1 MSTATLP
8 RHATPLVAPTVPAV
22 AKPSWIARFRPD
34 LWLVIVVSVGA
45 GIVHGINALG
55 SPMPN
60 DDEAT
65 YVSQAWALEHFGTL
79 SHYTYSY
86 DHPPLGWILLVPWN
100 WALAHLAGVTD
111 VWVSGRYAMVLVHMI
126 SAALVF
132 GLVRRLG
139 AARIAGV
146 LAVAM
151 FTLSPLGQEWQS
163 LTLLDNIGTP
173 FVLGACFLALDPKAR
188 LGRTVWAAA
197 LLAAAV
203 LVKETNALF
212 LPGVLGALWFGTRGR
227 RRFVY
232 VLFGTL
238 FSGLVAFYPLY
249 AIIKGE
255 LFEGPG
261 HVSLLWSIKWQLLSR
276 AGSGSALV
284 VGSGSNMTVLD
295 WLSKDAFLLI
305 ATVPALAIT
314 GWRVPRARPLAFATL
329 VLFITPLR
337 GGYLPA
343 PFPINLIWPA
353 AIITAVGLDAIVRG
367 LVPRSRLTR
376 AAAWILV
383 TALLAAF
390 PLQAA
395 SKADGGFWAGDKRSN
410 YEAAGAWLKQNT
422 RSSDVLLVD
431 NILWIDMIQAGHTMD
446 STIWFYKLDDDPEIQ
461 HRYPDGW
468 QDVDYVVLTP
478 IMNHVGEEAPSSQAA
493 VRNGTEVARYG
504 DIVIYRVRH

>member
-1 MSTATLP
+1 
-8 RHATPLVAPTVPAV
+8 
-22 AKPSWIARFRPD
+22 
-34 LWLVIVVSVGA
+34 
-45 GIVHGINALG
+45 
-55 SPMPN
+55 
-60 DDEAT
+60 
-65 YVSQAWALEHFGTL
+65 
-79 SHYTYSY
+79 
-86 DHPPLGWILLVPWN
+86 
-100 WALAHLAGVTD
+100 
-111 VWVSGRYAMVLVHMI
+111 
-126 SAALVF
+126 
-132 GLVRRLG
+132 
-139 AARIAGV
+139 
-146 LAVAM
+146 M
-151 FTLSPLGQEWQS
+151 FTLSPLGQEWQR

-249 AIIKGE
+249 ALIKGE

-284 VGSGSNMTVLD
+284 VGSGSNMAVL
-295 WLSKDAFLLI
+295 
-305 ATVPALAIT
+305 
-314 GWRVPRARPLAFATL
+314 G
-329 VLFITPLR
+329 
-337 GGYLPA
+337 
-343 PFPINLIWPA
+343 
-353 AIITAVGLDAIVRG
+353 
-367 LVPRSRLTR
+367 
-376 AAAWILV
+376 
-383 TALLAAF
+383 
-390 PLQAA
+390 
-395 SKADGGFWAGDKRSN
+395 
-410 YEAAGAWLKQNT
+410 
-422 RSSDVLLVD
+422 
-431 NILWIDMIQAGHTMD
+431 
-446 STIWFYKLDDDPEIQ
+446 LDDDPEIQ

-478 IMNHVGEEAPSSQAA
+478 IMNAVGDEAPSSQAA